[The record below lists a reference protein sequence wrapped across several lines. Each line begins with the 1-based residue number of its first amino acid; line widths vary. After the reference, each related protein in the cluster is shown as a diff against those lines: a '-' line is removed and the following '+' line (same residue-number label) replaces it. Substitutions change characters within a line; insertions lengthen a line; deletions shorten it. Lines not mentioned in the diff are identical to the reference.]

1 MRGGRSRKR
10 SLRKRKRILVTDLS
24 LPALDHRTCIAA
36 INPVSAL
43 QVINNDKL
51 KSIAEQVSEKLE
63 KVIKKAAEG

>member
-1 MRGGRSRKR
+1 
-10 SLRKRKRILVTDLS
+10 LVTDLS

-43 QVINNDKL
+43 QVINKDKL